1 MSGDTY
7 ITYVQKW
14 LNNTYADHTGYT
26 CIEEDGFAG
35 NGTCIALVKALQI
48 ELGLSVDGGFGNG
61 TCNAYDLNP
70 ITPSTTNKNL
80 IRILQ
85 GGFYCKGID
94 CNGFDGVWG
103 AGVTRAVLNFKEMCG
118 RYDSTNSVDS
128 KIMKALLNTDS
139 FLLASTGKSQI
150 RTVQQFLNA
159 TYADLFFKSLG
170 LIPCDGVMGR
180 STAKGLAY
188 ALQKEE
194 NLTPDGVVGTQTL
207 NNAPILSVDT
217 SADKGIFIKLAKM
230 LLTCMYKVTPNLDPI
245 FDLEFQNLIIDFQ
258 EFMCLDQQSDYVAGT
273 IGRKT
278 WAALLLSK
286 GDMNRSPNA
295 FDCATRLTNDT
306 AFRMHEVGGKYV
318 GRYLTGTSKNLTSEE
333 INIITNAGLNIF
345 PIFQTTANTAA
356 YFTYDKGYSDAGI
369 AIANATDLKIPYQE
383 HIYFAVDCD
392 LLDKQLASTVIPYF
406 QGIKDYFS
414 KEKTLYKIGIY
425 ASRHICSVISEKG
438 LATSSFVGDASTG
451 YSGNMGYP
459 MPENWAF
466 DQYVTDASLVCSTGT
481 IKVDKDIA
489 SGRNL
494 GFNRHTKCGHD
505 NYRDVSLHM
514 MELDSTKKNYI
525 CNTCNYSAVAP
536 TTQDADILTDI
547 DYLRLTAAGYFFA
560 EYLNAPE
567 TDTRCLQPD
576 MIINSI
582 DAIQSIRFNY
592 INQYEFSN
600 SNGYCL
606 SEYTDYYDNT
616 LPYYGYASIFCVE
629 ITDLNYSKYSGML
642 DELCSSLS
650 SAVLGFFV
658 PEASLLLS
666 VIMSAK
672 ELIIDRNEVPTLE
685 LILESL
691 VSATK
696 EPALD
701 FWVNLLTTGVNMS
714 EAERKAGLATGDFL
728 VALHVKGVETI
739 EKARAVFN
747 HDKSLKY
754 LIVSDRIIYP
764 E

>member
-356 YFTYDKGYSDAGI
+356 YFTYNIGYSDASI
-369 AIANATDLKIPYQE
+369 AIANATALKIPYQE

-406 QGIKDYFS
+406 QGINDYFS

-514 MELDSTKKNYI
+514 MELELSTDQFI
-525 CNTCNYSAVAP
+525 CKTCNYSVP
-536 TTQDADILTDI
+536 CPSSQDADILSDI
-547 DYLRLTAAGYFFA
+547 DQLKMKAAKYFLA
-560 EYLNAPE
+560 SYIAVPE
-567 TDTRCLQPD
+567 TDNNCLEPN
-576 MIINSI
+576 MITNSI
-582 DAIQSIRFNY
+582 DAIQSIRLNY
-592 INQYEFSN
+592 INQYAYSN
-600 SNGYCL
+600 LEGYCL
-606 SEYTDYYDNT
+606 SEYVAYFGNA
-616 LPYYGYASIFCVE
+616 LPYHGHASISCVE
-629 ITDLNYSKYSGML
+629 ITNLNYAQYSGML
-642 DELCSSLS
+642 DELYSTLT

-658 PEASLLLS
+658 PEASFLFS
-666 VIMSAK
+666 VITSAK
-672 ELIIDRNEVPTLE
+672 ELIIDRNEIPTLE
-685 LILESL
+685 LVLETL
-691 VSATK
+691 VDATK
-696 EPALD
+696 EPALQYL
-701 FWVNLLTTGVNMS
+701 VQLLNTGINVS
-714 EAERKAGLATGDFL
+714 EAERKSALATGDYL
-728 VALHVKGVETI
+728 IALHVKGAETI

-747 HDKSLKY
+747 HNWDLKQ
-754 LIVSDRIIYP
+754 LIVSDRIVNP
-764 E
+764 K